1 MKVLKNDAAVHTE
14 VHSQM
19 MLERDLAS
27 LYPLKYGYASLDE
40 NEHQVFG
47 ERFTYLL
54 VWFFAFIYMHHGHL
68 DALYNIT
75 REENVGQG
83 IKGKSILLL
92 KNKKPNRW

>member
-1 MKVLKNDAAVHTE
+1 MKALKNDAAVHTE

-40 NEHQVFG
+40 NEHQVLG

-54 VWFFAFIYMHHGHL
+54 V
-68 DALYNIT
+68 
-75 REENVGQG
+75 
-83 IKGKSILLL
+83 
-92 KNKKPNRW
+92 